1 MPRRL
6 PYSSRPSVR
15 LRRAGMNPGAAA
27 LSQGWERD
35 SISGHGMTSTHS
47 FSPFVGAALLALAA
61 ASGPLSAQETRVGSD
76 RDAIPPEVRTRVA
89 SKLHGVK
96 PSDVASSPIPG
107 LYEVTMGGVVAYVS
121 EDGKFL
127 VSGDVYDLD
136 SQTNLTAGRRSSA
149 RAKALAAVREGD
161 MVIFSPANPKMTV
174 TVFTDVDCGYCRKF
188 HSQIAEYN
196 KAGIR
201 VRYLSYPRTG
211 PGTSSWAKA
220 ESVWCAADRKDALT
234 RAKRDEEVKSKPCGD
249 ALIKAQYE
257 LGGDLGVEG
266 TPAIFTTTGDYVGGY
281 LPPAQLVQTIQE
293 KEKAAAAA
301 AR

>member
-1 MPRRL
+1 
-6 PYSSRPSVR
+6 
-15 LRRAGMNPGAAA
+15 
-27 LSQGWERD
+27 
-35 SISGHGMTSTHS
+35 MTQMRS
-47 FSPFVGAALLALAA
+47 FSPIFGAALLALVA
-61 ASGPLSAQETRVGSD
+61 ASGPLSAQDTRTRSG
-76 RDAIPPEVRTRVA
+76 RDAIPQEVRTRVV
-89 SKLHGVK
+89 SKLQGVK
-96 PSDVASSPIPG
+96 PSDVESSPIPG
-107 LYEVTMGGVVAYVS
+107 LYEVNMGGLVAYVS
-121 EDGKFL
+121 EDGKYL

-149 RAKALAAVREGD
+149 RAKALAAVREED
-161 MVIFSPANPKMTV
+161 MIIFSPANPKMTV

-211 PGTSSWAKA
+211 PGTASWAKSQ
-220 ESVWCAADRKDALT
+220 SVWCAEDRKDALT
-234 RAKRDEEVKSKPCGD
+234 RAKRDESVKSKTCGD

-281 LPPAQLVQTIQE
+281 LPPAQLVQTIQAT
-293 KEKAAAAA
+293 EKAAASA